1 MPVQSEAIQDVLSL
15 AMSLGYS
22 HRTFVYS
29 LLAPDRLAATDATQA
44 PRTPGLSSAQPFASA
59 LVALVRLP
67 VVPETRTGTMPAE
80 AKSDAQ
86 ATQSNALPPPWELR
100 EEEQNEL
107 LASVIGVLEIL
118 AWGLLEQ
125 DFGR

>member
-1 MPVQSEAIQDVLSL
+1 
-15 AMSLGYS
+15 
-22 HRTFVYS
+22 
-29 LLAPDRLAATDATQA
+29 
-44 PRTPGLSSAQPFASA
+44 
-59 LVALVRLP
+59 
-67 VVPETRTGTMPAE
+67 MPAE